1 VNRIDKQV
9 YAMTELVVLEPA
21 LLSTVRVCCWDA

>member
-1 VNRIDKQV
+1 
-9 YAMTELVVLEPA
+9 MTELVVLEPA